1 MLVVASPDN
10 SLLWTVFLN
19 QKCAMVS
26 DSALSIT
33 EVVLSVVY
41 CLSRIWRFLRFFF
54 FKVVDSEGEV
64 NSLLQRW
71 NKPVGLSP
79 RSTEIKF
86 EGSPVST
93 GSTKGGL
100 ISVQFTGKPPA
111 SSANGP
117 GFPKLHV
124 QSHIKA

>member
-54 FKVVDSEGEV
+54 FKVIIIIIILHFAFDVGQKIKTC
-64 NSLLQRW
+64 SLLCFH
-71 NKPVGLSP
+71 GY
-79 RSTEIKF
+79 F
-86 EGSPVST
+86 
-93 GSTKGGL
+93 
-100 ISVQFTGKPPA
+100 FH
-111 SSANGP
+111 
-117 GFPKLHV
+117 HV
-124 QSHIKA
+124 

>member
-1 MLVVASPDN
+1 MWVKKSRLVPCF
-10 SLLWTVFLN
+10 VF
-19 QKCAMVS
+19 MV
-26 DSALSIT
+26 T
-33 EVVLSVVY
+33 
-41 CLSRIWRFLRFFF
+41 FFIMFEATLF
-54 FKVVDSEGEV
+54 FVVDSEGEV